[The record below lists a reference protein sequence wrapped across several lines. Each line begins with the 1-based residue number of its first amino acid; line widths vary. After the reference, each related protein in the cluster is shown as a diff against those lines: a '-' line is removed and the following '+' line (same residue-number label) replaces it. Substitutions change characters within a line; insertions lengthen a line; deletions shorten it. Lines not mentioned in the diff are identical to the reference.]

1 MMIMH
6 DSRNF
11 LRSASSW
18 LACLLGVLAV
28 GACNGDDE
36 DDPDDGAAISMAG
49 GASLLPAPI
58 PGARGATNPPTLGDR
73 VDRAGRVAITAALVD
88 AFNPDADA
96 QAATR
101 KAYNASGLGNQAF
114 AATIRASLGVLDSL
128 DGVCGTQVLAAQ
140 QGNDRYGAFTAV
152 LLDDQLYLNSD
163 RPGSVYL
170 GLEAEAVGALMPGQ
184 GAGGGRE
191 PNDDVIARSYSV
203 LAKGALDGVDDGV
216 AVDDVR
222 HDPDRF
228 PFLAPPQ

>member
-36 DDPDDGAAISMAG
+36 GDPDDGAAISMAG

-88 AFNPDADA
+88 SFNPDADA

-101 KAYNASGLGNQAF
+101 KAYNASGLGNQTF

-128 DGVCGTQVLAAQ
+128 DGQCITQVLAQ
-140 QGNDRYGAFTAV
+140 DNNDRYGAFTAV

-170 GLEAEAVGALMPGQ
+170 GLEAEAIGALPPGG

-203 LAKGALDGVDDGV
+203 LAAGALSGVDDGV
-216 AVDDVR
+216 SSDDVR

-228 PFLAPPQ
+228 PFLSPPQ